1 MQKRRKT
8 RHYNQTGKG
17 FTLIEVL
24 LVISLISILFAIV
37 IIAVNP
43 GRQFQQANNSQRRS
57 DINAI
62 LNAVSQFQNDN
73 RGQLPT
79 GITGTTTKI
88 IGTAVSG
95 CDTLTCAGTTTPATC
110 LDLTS
115 ALTPTYLAAIPF
127 DPLQSDSS
135 NTRYAIVATST
146 SRVVVTA
153 CNAELG
159 ETITITR

>member
-1 MQKRRKT
+1 MSKI
-8 RHYNQTGKG
+8 KG

-24 LVISLISILFAIV
+24 LVISLITILFAIV

-57 DINAI
+57 DVNAI
-62 LNAVSQFQNDN
+62 LNAISQFQNDN

-88 IGTAVSG
+88 IGTATSG
-95 CDTLTCAGTTTPATC
+95 CNTGCTVGGVSTTTPAAC
-110 LDLTS
+110 LDLTA
-115 ALTPTYLAAIPF
+115 ALTPTYLASIPF
-127 DPLQSDSS
+127 DPLQSNNS
-135 NTRYAIVATST
+135 NTRYAVVATST

-153 CNAELG
+153 CDAELG
-159 ETITITR
+159 QSISVTR

>member
-1 MQKRRKT
+1 MQNQQKT
-8 RHYNQTGKG
+8 SFNNQKDRG

-24 LVISLISILFAIV
+24 LVISLIAILFAIV

-57 DINAI
+57 DVNAI
-62 LNAVSQFQNDN
+62 LNAVSQYQNDN

-88 IGTAVSG
+88 IGTATSG
-95 CDTLTCAGTTTPATC
+95 CNAGCVGTTTPAAC
-110 LDLTS
+110 LDLTA
-115 ALTPTYLAAIPF
+115 ALTPTYLASMPS
-127 DPLQSDSS
+127 DPLQSNNS
-135 NTRYAIVATST
+135 NTRYAVVATST

-153 CNAELG
+153 CDAELG
-159 ETITITR
+159 QSISVTR

>member
-1 MQKRRKT
+1 MRKYQDA
-8 RHYNQTGKG
+8 RNNNQTRGG

-24 LVISLISILFAIV
+24 LVISLIAILFAIV

-57 DINAI
+57 YVNAI

-73 RGQLPT
+73 RGQLPA

-88 IGTAVSG
+88 IGTATSG
-95 CDTLTCAGTTTPATC
+95 CDAGCVGTTTPVAC

-115 ALTPTYLAAIPF
+115 ALTPTYLASIPF
-127 DPLQSDSS
+127 DPLQSNNS
-135 NTRYAIVATST
+135 NTRYAVVATST
-146 SRVVVTA
+146 SRVLVTA
-153 CNAELG
+153 CDAELG
-159 ETITITR
+159 QSISITR